1 MKKFLLFV
9 FAPLVL
15 LTSCSKDKFDAEKQ
29 AAADD
34 AAIKAYIG
42 TDAAYHATAD
52 GSGVYYKI
60 VTQGTGANPAITS
73 TVKVTYTGKLLDGTS
88 FDSGTITKPLSGL
101 IAGWKSGLPYIKT
114 GGRIILV
121 IPSREGYGNVA
132 QNGIPKNSVLV
143 FTIDL
148 LSFTDTAN

>member
-9 FAPLVL
+9 FAPLVIL
-15 LTSCSKDKFDAEKQ
+15 ASCSKDKFDASKQ
-29 AAADD
+29 AATDD

-42 TDAAYHATAD
+42 TDTAFHATAD

-60 VTQGTGANPAITS
+60 VTQGTGAKPTASS
-73 TVKVTYTGKLLDGTS
+73 TVKVTYTGKLLAGTT
-88 FDSGTITKPLSGL
+88 FDSGTINQSLSGL
-101 IAGWKSGLPYIKT
+101 IAGWQSGLPYLKA

-121 IPSREGYGNVA
+121 IPSRAGYGNTA
-132 QNGIPKNSVLV
+132 KDGIPANSVLI

-148 LSFTDTAN
+148 LSFS